1 METKETQKL
10 NEVQISTSYSAKEYI
25 VRVEIH
31 GIYSIT
37 WYHIYET
44 ATAAGKAIPN
54 LKEFYKYYDFDL
66 R

>member
-10 NEVQISTSYSAKEYI
+10 NEVQISTSYSNKEFI

-31 GIYSIT
+31 GTHSST
-37 WYHIYET
+37 SYHIYET
-44 ATAAGKAIPN
+44 ATAAGKAIPG